1 MTNAI
6 YTLGEA
12 IFYGLVT
19 VAAFAVFAFVIIGVI

>member
-19 VAAFAVFAFVIIGVI
+19 VTAFALLALVIIGAI